1 MLNSRSWKTACKE
14 ALVEID
20 FFGLLIIAGS
30 LALILLPL
38 GLAPKS
44 AKGWENP
51 SMVSLNWSQ
60 SEPLI
65 DK

>member
-1 MLNSRSWKTACKE
+1 MLIYRSWKTACKE

-20 FFGLLIIAGS
+20 FFGLLLIAAS

-44 AKGWENP
+44 IQGWANP
-51 SMVSLNWSQ
+51 SMASLPVDTAGFGLMN
-60 SEPLI
+60 
-65 DK
+65 